1 MKVNVEEVS
10 PVERKLSIE
19 VEKERVE
26 EELNR
31 AYDSLGRHVKIAGF
45 RPGKVPRRLLQQR
58 FKDEVE
64 GDVIRKV
71 VERAYLEAI
80 REHNVEAVANPQVTP
95 EGGLKPNEPFRFQA
109 RVEVKPKVEPKDYSG
124 VPLQRRELKVDDQK
138 VTERLEQLR
147 QNLSRLE
154 PVERDVAQ
162 AGDFAVID
170 FEATVDG
177 AEFPG
182 SKAENVQVELAPGE
196 LVESKIAALEGVKVG
211 DTKEVDY
218 AFPPDYQVEQVK
230 GKTGHFKVR
239 LKGLKVRI
247 VPELNDDLAKE
258 VQGGQTLDELKT
270 RIRTDLEKAEKNKAE
285 SDDRE
290 ALFKALVERNP
301 FEVPKAMVERA
312 IDMMLDG
319 ALRMMARS
327 GVDPRALNLDFTR
340 LREEMREKATLEV
353 KGTLLLEAIAER
365 EKIQTTDED
374 LEKRM
379 EELAGDTQQALSQI
393 RKHFRDPDQR
403 RNLQLRLREEKTI
416 EFLKASA
423 TYS

>member
-109 RVEVKPKVEPKDYSG
+109 RVEVRPKVEPKEYSG
-124 VPLQRRELKVDDQK
+124 VPLPRREIKVDDQK
-138 VTERLEQLR
+138 VTERLEQIR

-170 FEATVDG
+170 FDATVDG

-182 SKAENVQVELAPGE
+182 SKAENVQVEISPGE

-211 DTKEVDY
+211 DTKEIDY
-218 AFPPDYQVEQVK
+218 AFPLDYQVEQVK

-239 LKGLKVRI
+239 LKGMKVRI

-258 VQGGQTLDELKT
+258 VQGGQTLDELKS

-285 SDDRE
+285 ADDRE
-290 ALFKALVERNP
+290 ALFKALIERNP

-365 EKIQTTDED
+365 EKLQATDED
-374 LEKRM
+374 LEKRI

>member
-71 VERAYLEAI
+71 VERAYLDAI
-80 REHNVEAVANPQVTP
+80 REHNVEAVSSPQVTP
-95 EGGLKPNEPFRFQA
+95 EGALKPNEPFRFQA

-147 QNLSRLE
+147 QNMSRVE
-154 PVERDVAQ
+154 PVERDLAQ

-182 SKAENVQVELAPGE
+182 SKAENVQVEIAPGE

-211 DTKEVDY
+211 DTKELDY

-230 GKTGHFKVR
+230 GKTAHFKVH

-285 SDDRE
+285 ADDRE
-290 ALFKALVERNP
+290 ALFKALIERNP

-365 EKIQTTDED
+365 EKIQATDED
-374 LEKRM
+374 LEKKM
-379 EELAGDTQQALSQI
+379 EELAGDAQQALSQV